1 MSVVPAPK
9 GVGGGR
15 TRAFELACALLAL
28 GTMVMSTFAAARL
41 AVHVGLPE
49 EGRRAA
55 IFAADVGQ
63 GLFGLELLLIGVFG
77 LLAFAVRPTLTTM
90 LVAIGTL
97 LVAIVELR
105 GDHLAM
111 ATALAARLD
120 TVGAGVQTSKLLIYI
135 ALGSLVAGLAAIGMQ
150 LARDER
156 DHELALRTL
165 VVFLAL
171 GLGAGFTDAV
181 VAVVKSQVSFGRS
194 ILILFE
200 MAGELAAATFGVWLL
215 ADQLEQRRVMRP
227 AETSENAL
235 FA

>member
-28 GTMVMSTFAAARL
+28 GTMVMLTFAAARL

-49 EGRRAA
+49 EGRRVA
-55 IFAADVGQ
+55 IMAADAGH
-63 GLFGLELLLIGVFG
+63 GLFGLELLLVAAFG
-77 LLAFAVRPTLTTM
+77 LLAFAVRPTITTM

-97 LVAIVELR
+97 LVAIVEIR
-105 GDHLAM
+105 GDHLAF
-111 ATALAARLD
+111 ATALASRLD
-120 TVGAGVQTSKLLIYI
+120 AFGADIQTSKLLVYL

-150 LARDER
+150 LARDECDR
-156 DHELALRTL
+156 ELALRTL

-181 VAVVKSQVSFGRS
+181 VAVVKSYVSFGRS

-227 AETSENAL
+227 TVTSEIAL
-235 FA
+235 LA